1 MSDGRTTTVIFATAG
16 HVDHGKTSLVKALTG
31 IDTDR
36 LAEEKARGLTIDLG
50 FAYCHNDQSSIGF
63 VDVPGHSKFISNM
76 LAGVAAIDHALLV
89 IAADDGPMPQ
99 TSEHVAIL
107 ELLGIK
113 TATVIISKTD
123 RVDPDHLKET
133 RQSIASFLATTP
145 YAAAPIYEV
154 SSLEGTGIAELLAHL
169 WSLKSKRIPSDQ
181 EYFRL
186 AIDRRFSVKGSGLVV
201 TGSVFSGS
209 VKLNDELRLMPSNL
223 KVRVRAIHRQDT
235 NADFAGP
242 GDRCALNLSG
252 DIDVERVERGQWV
265 TNHPAL
271 PISKRLD
278 AQIRLLTSEQ
288 IPLKTGLPVHIHLG
302 AQHTTGRVFLLE
314 QRQIEPGK
322 SALVQLVSESPL
334 SACYGDRFV
343 IRDQSASRTLA
354 GGWIVDPY
362 SVQKGRSKPVR
373 LKTLQQLALRTHEE
387 QLPAIDDIIHAA
399 SEGISLEQLS
409 NASNQTLLMSEHPI
423 DDSGLSHHQDH
434 VRTTQQATLTEV
446 EKASQTQSQ
455 LRQVLGIRESYL
467 KLVLNLLLAAGKIS
481 IHGNQISPAGQKSE
495 LSKPAAALW
504 QKVEPILQREGSQPP
519 VIHDLAKQVN
529 LPPAAL
535 EKLLDG
541 CVKQGLLVRPVKNR
555 YFLAKTLDQIRQLAI
570 EVADNEG
577 GEFTVIQFRDKS
589 GMGRNLCIELLE
601 FLDGKGFTK
610 RLGDKRIIQDI
621 NR

>member
-1 MSDGRTTTVIFATAG
+1 MIFATAG

-31 IDTDR
+31 VDTDR

-50 FAYCHNDQSSIGF
+50 FAYFHKDQDSIGF

-99 TSEHVAIL
+99 TAEHVAIL
-107 ELLGIK
+107 ELLGI
-113 TATVIISKTD
+113 AAAPVVISKTD
-123 RVDPDHLKET
+123 RVSQEHLEQT
-133 RQSIASFLATTP
+133 RQSIQNFLSTTP
-145 YAAAPIYEV
+145 YTMASVYEV
-154 SSLEGTGIAELLAHL
+154 SSIEGTGIAELQAHL
-169 WSLKSKRIPSDQ
+169 WTLKSERVQ
-181 EYFRL
+181 THEEYFRL

-201 TGSVFSGS
+201 TGSVFSGT

-235 NADFAGP
+235 SADFAGP

-252 DIDVERVERGQWV
+252 DVDTERVERGQWV
-265 TNHPAL
+265 TSHPAL
-271 PISKRLD
+271 PVSRRLD
-278 AQIRLLTSEQ
+278 GQIRLLASEQ
-288 IPLKTGLPVHIHLG
+288 VPLKTGLPVHIHLG

-314 QRQIEPGK
+314 QRQIEPGE
-322 SALVQLVSESPL
+322 SALAQIVCESPL

-354 GGWIVDPY
+354 GGWTVDPY
-362 SVQKGRSKPVR
+362 SVQKGRSKPIR
-373 LKTLQQLALRTHEE
+373 LMTLKQLALRTPDG
-387 QLPAIDDIIHAA
+387 QLPVLDDLIRVAVD
-399 SEGISLEQLS
+399 GINLEHLS
-409 NASNQTLLMSEHPI
+409 NALNQKLFVSKHPI
-423 DDSGLSHHQDH
+423 DDSGLSHHQDQ
-434 VRTTQQATLTEV
+434 VKATQQAALIQI
-446 EKASQTQSQ
+446 EKVSQTQSQ
-455 LRQVLGIRESYL
+455 LRQALGIRESFL
-467 KLVLNLLLAAGKIS
+467 KLILNQLLTAGEIS
-481 IHGNQISPAGQKSE
+481 VQGNQISPAGKQAE

-504 QKVEPILQREGSQPP
+504 QKVEPILQREGLQPP

-555 YFLAKTLDQIRQLAI
+555 FFLTQSLDQIRQLAI
-570 EVADNEG
+570 DVANSEG

-610 RLGDKRIIQDI
+610 RLGDKRVIQDI
-621 NR
+621 HR

>member
-1 MSDGRTTTVIFATAG
+1 VIFATAG

-31 IDTDR
+31 VDTDR

-50 FAYCHNDQSSIGF
+50 FAYFHKDQNSIGF

-76 LAGVAAIDHALLV
+76 LAGVAAIDHALIV

-99 TSEHVAIL
+99 TAEHVAIL
-107 ELLGIK
+107 ELLGIE
-113 TATVIISKTD
+113 TATVIISKVD
-123 RVDPDHLKET
+123 RVSIDHLNNT
-133 RQSIASFLATTP
+133 RQSIKNFLATTP
-145 YAAAPIYEV
+145 YSAAPIYEV
-154 SSLEGTGIAELLAHL
+154 SSIEGTGIPELQAHL
-169 WSLKSKRIPSDQ
+169 WTLKPKRATADQ

-201 TGSVFSGS
+201 TGAIFSGR
-209 VKLNDELRLMPSNL
+209 VKINDELRLMPSNL
-223 KVRVRAIHRQDT
+223 KVRVRGIHRQDT

-252 DIDVERVERGQWV
+252 DIDIERVERGQWI
-265 TNHPAL
+265 TSHPAL
-271 PISKRLD
+271 PVSRRLD
-278 AQIRLLTSEQ
+278 GQIRLLTSEQ

-302 AQHTTGRVFLLE
+302 AQHTTGRVFLLA
-314 QRQIEPGK
+314 QRQIEPGE
-322 SALVQLVSESPL
+322 SALAQIVSEAPL
-334 SACYGDRFV
+334 SSCYGDRFV

-354 GGWIVDPY
+354 GGWTVDPY
-362 SVQKGRSKPVR
+362 SVQKGRSKPIR
-373 LKTLQQLALRTHEE
+373 LDTLKQLALRGPGDRIPP
-387 QLPAIDDIIHAA
+387 LDALIRIA

-409 NASNQTLLMSEHPI
+409 NASNQALLVSEHPI

-434 VRTTQQATLTEV
+434 VRATQQATLVQVKKVT
-446 EKASQTQSQ
+446 QTQSQ
-455 LRQVLGIRESYL
+455 LRQTLGIRDSYL
-467 KLVLNLLLAAGKIS
+467 KLILNQLLAAGKITV
-481 IHGNQISPAGQKSE
+481 HGNQISPAGQKAE
-495 LSKPAAALW
+495 LSKPAAVLW
-504 QKVEPILQREGSQPP
+504 QKVEPILQREGLQPP

-541 CVKQGLLVRPVKNR
+541 CVKQGLLVRPMKNR
-555 YFLAKTLDQIRQLAI
+555 FFLTKTLDQIRQLAI
-570 EVADNEG
+570 EVANSEG

-589 GMGRNLCIELLE
+589 AMGRNLCIELLE

-610 RLGDKRIIQDI
+610 RIGDKRIIQDI